1 MTRPSGALAGWVKAK
16 ERPSELLGDIQAK
29 MLESYSKPD
38 PNRRTGV
45 LHPSQMSH
53 ATWCERAST
62 YELSGVESSDARE
75 IPEFQLQSIFEWGHD
90 RHAYWQRRVREL
102 GILYGMWECPV
113 CENSWY
119 GPPPELSAEAGFQVG
134 ALNES
139 ADCMQCLTPGD
150 LWEYKEVPLESPE
163 FKIVGRADG
172 LYLRKDGTF
181 GVIEIKTIGLGTLRM
196 DVPDLVIEHTV
207 KTAEGKSIVDTEAIW
222 RGIHRPFSPHLRQA
236 NLYAAILKDMGINV
250 TAITFI
256 YEYKANQ
263 GVREFTVTPSNRIVD
278 PLLDKADRVVQAAA
292 NGELLPRFDG
302 ARIDRRPCNECTWR
316 TLCWSKPTCSPAGPD
331 GS

>member
-62 YELSGVESSDARE
+62 YELSGVEASDARE

-90 RHAYWQRRVREL
+90 RHAYWQKRVREL
-102 GILYGMWECPV
+102 GILYGDWKCRSCGDETGGPMPEPSIC
-113 CENSWY
+113 Y
-119 GPPPELSAEAGFQVG
+119 GCGGPSEL
-134 ALNES
+134 L
-139 ADCMQCLTPGD
+139 
-150 LWEYKEVPLESPE
+150 EYKEVPLESPE

-236 NLYAAILKDMGINV
+236 NLYAAILKHTGINV